1 MSSTLSWMSST
12 LSWMSSTLRRM
23 SNRMSSTLSRMR
35 CTLSWMSS
43 TLRRM
48 SSRVSHISSRLL
60 RDHSKERQIPV
71 VAVVTGALLL
81 VVAAAGHLRLDARHG
96 VDAVNVDVLQ
106 HPEKPAGAVRLLD
119 HAMGERT
126 PPKSL
131 KEIDDVFDELVQVLH
146 QIGVLRQ
153 EGVRPLVLQAADPLR
168 NETL

>member
-1 MSSTLSWMSST
+1 MSSTLSWMSRTLSRMSSTLSTLSWMSST
-12 LSWMSSTLRRM
+12 LSWMSSTLSWM
-23 SNRMSSTLSRMR
+23 SNRM
-35 CTLSWMSS
+35 
-43 TLRRM
+43 
-48 SSRVSHISSRLL
+48 SHISSRLL

-71 VAVVTGALLL
+71 VAVVAGALLL

-131 KEIDDVFDELVQVLH
+131 EEIDDVLDELVQVLH